1 MAIASSDPPA
11 SYTIDGSIPINVSM
25 PVDIGDPSP
34 AFNWHYISVP
44 LSSGGN
50 HTLVITSEIANS
62 FYIDYVLVGSNT
74 AFVPP
79 PTAAEEDVPSTS
91 APEPTTATSMPP
103 PSNATKQRNKSGV
116 IAGSVVGAVSLV
128 VLLVLG
134 VFLWRRRRR
143 SRSQQFNGAFL
154 QDAESPPHGTPYLCI
169 SSPRLA
175 SACQRIMLF

>member
-11 SYTIDGSIPINVSM
+11 SFTIDGSIPINVSM

-62 FYIDYVLVGSNT
+62 FYIDYVLVGSDT
-74 AFVPP
+74 VFVPP
-79 PTAAEEDVPSTS
+79 PTAAKEDTPSTS
-91 APEPTTATSMPP
+91 APEPTTTTSMA
-103 PSNATKQRNKSGV
+103 PSSNDNKQRNKSGV
-116 IAGSVVGAVSLV
+116 IAGGVIGAVSFV

-143 SRSQQFNGAFL
+143 SRRQQFNGAFL
-154 QDAESPPHGTPYLCI
+154 QGAESPPNGRPYLCF
-169 SSPRLA
+169 SSSRIA